1 MCIEYMCII
10 RYMAFHFLFFLEILI
25 TFVYK
30 KNQIYEIINKSFHN
44 DSRTIFTSFQRI
56 SWNWNNNLLLMY
68 FNLQPLN
75 RDNYVLNNNR
85 ILLKLQPKNKL
96 QEHFTLGLEYFTCKF
111 PCNDV

>member
-1 MCIEYMCII
+1 
-10 RYMAFHFLFFLEILI
+10 
-25 TFVYK
+25 
-30 KNQIYEIINKSFHN
+30 
-44 DSRTIFTSFQRI
+44 
-56 SWNWNNNLLLMY
+56 MY

-111 PCNDV
+111 PCNDVWLTEFYAVYVTKTSQNRLNIKLKLKLLNRTKDFINLFLVKLKCYLYIVVEVESIKS